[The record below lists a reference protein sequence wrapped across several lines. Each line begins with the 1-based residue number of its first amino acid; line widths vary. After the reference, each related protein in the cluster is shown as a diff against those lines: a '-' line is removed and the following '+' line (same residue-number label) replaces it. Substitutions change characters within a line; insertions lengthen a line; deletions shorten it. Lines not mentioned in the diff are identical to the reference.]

1 MRDEVKTGPLE
12 GSSGPVGRSAL
23 LTLAP
28 AGPRRARPTAP
39 SAVNEQTPG
48 SDRAALL
55 AGQLKIPLRGLDF
68 TTDLS
73 A

>member
-1 MRDEVKTGPLE
+1 MRDEVTTGPLE

-23 LTLAP
+23 LTLAL
-28 AGPRRARPTAP
+28 AATRRARLSAP
-39 SAVNEQTPG
+39 CAVDERASRT
-48 SDRAALL
+48 DCAALL